1 MAETSQGKCQYCKR
15 IFSKQGMKKHLDIC
29 EKRSDNFLKVPGD
42 NAESYFCITVE
53 GQHAPEYWLYL
64 DVSAER
70 TTLKDLDKFL
80 RDMWLECCGHLS
92 QFVLNNEYYT
102 VSSERDYEEHSMNY
116 KLGYVLE
123 VGTRFRHEYDFGST
137 TELKLKVVSNR
148 TGIRRKKKIELMARN
163 IMPDVKCAVCG
174 SKATLLCTECMWDNE
189 EEAALCDNCA
199 AEHECGEELLLPVCN
214 SPRSG
219 VCGYEGGMYD
229 ED

>member
-1 MAETSQGKCQYCKR
+1 MSETSQGKCQYCKR
-15 IFSKQGMKKHLDIC
+15 IFSEQGMKKHLDIC
-29 EKRSDNFLKVPGD
+29 ERRSDNFLKVPGD
-42 NAESYFCITVE
+42 NAESYFCIKVE
-53 GQHAPEYWLYL
+53 GQRAPEYWLYL

-80 RDMWLECCGHLS
+80 RDIWLECCGHLS
-92 QFVLNNEYYT
+92 QFIINRRYYT
-102 VSSERDYEEHSMNY
+102 ASPERSYDEYSMNY
-116 KLGYVLE
+116 KLKDILE
-123 VGTRFRHEYDFGST
+123 VGTNFRHEYDFGST
-137 TELKLKVVSNR
+137 TELNLKVVSNR

-174 SKATLLCTECMWDNE
+174 SKATLLCTECMWDKE
-189 EEAALCDNCA
+189 EEAALCDDCA

-214 SPRSG
+214 SPRCG

>member
-1 MAETSQGKCQYCKR
+1 MAKTSQGKCQYCKR

-29 EKRSDNFLKVPGD
+29 EKRSDNFLKVPVD
-42 NAESYFCITVE
+42 NAESYFCIKIE

-70 TTLKDLDKFL
+70 TTLRDLDKFL
-80 RDMWLECCGHLS
+80 RDIWLECCGHLS
-92 QFVLNNEYYT
+92 QFIINRRYYT
-102 VSSERDYEEHSMNY
+102 ASPERSYDEYSMNY
-116 KLGYVLE
+116 KLKDILE
-123 VGTRFRHEYDFGST
+123 VGTKFWHEYDFGST
-137 TELKLKVVSNR
+137 TELNLKVVSNR
-148 TGIRRKKKIELMARN
+148 TGIMRKKKIELMARN

-189 EEAALCDNCA
+189 EEAALCDDCA
-199 AEHECGEELLLPVCN
+199 AEHECGEEMLLPVCN
-214 SPRSG
+214 SPRCG